1 MSIRK
6 KEILINIVKIL
17 LPIVIFIIVL
27 REIKNMI
34 VSADINQLYEYL
46 QTIPFHSLFYIAI
59 GGFVAI
65 LPMFFYDFFLV
76 RHLKKPVPIVKVSK
90 YSFISNSFSNLIG
103 FGGLIGIALR
113 NFFYKRYETDR
124 KKLFKGIAIVTI
136 FYLSGI
142 SLLSWIAILYSK
154 RLNLMEDHIWIFAA
168 IIVVGLIFP
177 VLIVSYQKA
186 KQHNFVFNKNQIVGL
201 IIVSLLEWI
210 FLFAY
215 LYFIA
220 KIIALPVSIGDFFL
234 LFLVAACTGIIS
246 MIPGGMGSFELVF
259 LWGIESL
266 GIESEQMLIVLFL
279 YRVGYYLLPFLLAA
293 FLFLLEI
300 VKNIKKNAAAYLKG
314 LSSE

>member
-1 MSIRK
+1 
-6 KEILINIVKIL
+6 
-17 LPIVIFIIVL
+17 
-27 REIKNMI
+27 
-34 VSADINQLYEYL
+34 
-46 QTIPFHSLFYIAI
+46 
-59 GGFVAI
+59 
-65 LPMFFYDFFLV
+65 
-76 RHLKKPVPIVKVSK
+76 
-90 YSFISNSFSNLIG
+90 
-103 FGGLIGIALR
+103 

-177 VLIVSYQKA
+177 VLLVSYQKA
-186 KQHNFVFNKNQIVGL
+186 KQHNFVFNQNQIVGL
-201 IIVSLLEWI
+201 ITVSLLEWI

-293 FLFLLEI
+293 LLFLIEI

>member
-177 VLIVSYQKA
+177 VLLVSYQKA
-186 KQHNFVFNKNQIVGL
+186 KQHNFVFNQNQIVGL
-201 IIVSLLEWI
+201 ITVSLLEWI

-293 FLFLLEI
+293 LLFLIEI

>member
-34 VSADINQLYEYL
+34 VSTDINQLYEYL

-177 VLIVSYQKA
+177 VLLVSYQKA

>member
-1 MSIRK
+1 MLIRK
-6 KEILINIVKIL
+6 KEIWINMAKIL
-17 LPIVIFIIVL
+17 LPIVIFIIIL

-34 VSADINQLYEYL
+34 MSTDMHLIYGYL
-46 QTIPFHSLFYIAI
+46 QTIPYHSLFYIVL
-59 GGFVAI
+59 GGFMAT

-76 RHLKKPVPIVKVSK
+76 KHLKKDIPFVEVGK

-113 NFFYKRYETDR
+113 NYFYKQYETDR
-124 KKLFKGIAIVTI
+124 KKLFKGIAVVTL

-142 SLLSWIAILYSK
+142 SLLAWIAILYSR
-154 RLNLMEDHIWIFAA
+154 RLNLIGEHLWIFAA

-177 VLIVSYQKA
+177 ILLVSYKKA
-186 KQHNFVFNKNQIVGL
+186 KLHSFAFDRNQMIGL
-201 IIVSLLEWI
+201 IAVSLLEWL

-220 KIIALPVSIGDFFL
+220 QIIELPVSAGDFFL

-266 GIESEQMLIVLFL
+266 GVESEQMLIVLFL
-279 YRVGYYLLPFLLAA
+279 YRVGYYLLPFLIAV
-293 FLFLLEI
+293 FLFLLE
-300 VKNIKKNAAAYLKG
+300 VGKNIKKNAAAFLRG

>member
-177 VLIVSYQKA
+177 VLLVSYQKA

-293 FLFLLEI
+293 FLFLIEI

>member
-177 VLIVSYQKA
+177 MLLVSYQKA

>member
-6 KEILINIVKIL
+6 KELLFNLAKIL

-34 VSADINQLYEYL
+34 VSTDLNQLYGYI
-46 QTIPFHSLFYIAI
+46 QTIPFHSLFYIVL
-59 GGFVAI
+59 GGFMAT
-65 LPMFFYDFFLV
+65 LPMFFYDIFLV
-76 RHLKKPVPIVKVSK
+76 RHLKRRVPIGEVGK

-124 KKLFKGIAIVTI
+124 KKLFKGIAVVTI

-142 SLLSWIAILYSK
+142 SLLSWIAILYSR

-177 VLIVSYQKA
+177 VLLVSYKKA
-186 KQHNFVFNKNQIVGL
+186 KQHNFIFDQNQIVGL
-201 IIVSLLEWI
+201 IVVSLLEWI

-220 KIIALPVSIGDFFL
+220 KTIALPVSIGDFFL

-279 YRVGYYLLPFLLAA
+279 YRIGYYLLPFFCAA
-293 FLFLLEI
+293 FLFLIEI
-300 VKNIKKNAAAYLKG
+300 GKNIKKNAATYLKG
-314 LSSE
+314 VSSE

>member
-177 VLIVSYQKA
+177 VLLVSYQKA

>member
-1 MSIRK
+1 
-6 KEILINIVKIL
+6 
-17 LPIVIFIIVL
+17 
-27 REIKNMI
+27 MI

-177 VLIVSYQKA
+177 VLLVSYQKA